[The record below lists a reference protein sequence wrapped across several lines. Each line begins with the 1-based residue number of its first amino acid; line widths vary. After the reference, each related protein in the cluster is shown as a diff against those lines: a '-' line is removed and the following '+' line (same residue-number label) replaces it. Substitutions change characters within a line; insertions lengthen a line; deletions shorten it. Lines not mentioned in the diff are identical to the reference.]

1 MHAPVMVGEVLEQL
15 QPSRGGLFVDGTVGL
30 GGHARAILEAGASRL
45 IGIDRDRAA
54 LALASAA
61 LAGFDDRVELVHGD
75 YRDLA
80 QVIAARGISSVDGLL
95 VDLGVSSMQLDEEG
109 RGFSF
114 RRDEPLDMRM
124 DRSSGVTA
132 AEAIATAD
140 ERTLA
145 DVIYQ
150 FGEERYSRRIARNI
164 VAARA
169 TAPIETTAQLA
180 EVVRRSVPRRGYERI
195 DPATRT
201 FQAIRIWV
209 NRELEGLD
217 TFIEHGTGL
226 LSPGGR
232 MAVISFHS
240 LEDRVVKHTFRGLQ
254 QRGTGLTVRTKR
266 PIVAGDDE
274 IERNPRARSAK
285 LRAIER
291 QGDGAENEH
300 EG

>member
-30 GGHARAILEAGASRL
+30 GGHARALLEAGVSRL

-54 LALASAA
+54 LALAAAA

-75 YRDLA
+75 YRDLEA
-80 QVIAARGISSVDGLL
+80 LLAARGIAAVDGLL
-95 VDLGVSSMQLDEEG
+95 VDLGVSSIQLDEAG

-124 DRSSGVTA
+124 DQSSGATA
-132 AEAIATAD
+132 AEAIATVD

-145 DVIYQ
+145 DVIFQY
-150 FGEERYSRRIARNI
+150 GEERYSRRIARNI
-164 VAARA
+164 VGAR
-169 TAPIETTAQLA
+169 TEAPIDTTGRLA
-180 EVVRRSVPRRGYERI
+180 DVVRRSVPRRGYERI

-217 TFIEHGTGL
+217 AFLERGAGL
-226 LSPGGR
+226 LNPGAR
-232 MAVISFHS
+232 MVVISFHS
-240 LEDRVVKHTFRGLQ
+240 LEDRIVKHTFRSLQ

-266 PIVAGDDE
+266 PIVPGDDE
-274 IERNPRARSAK
+274 IGRNPRARSAK

-291 QGDGAENEH
+291 QV
-300 EG
+300 

>member
-1 MHAPVMVGEVLEQL
+1 MHAPVLVGEVLEQL

-54 LALASAA
+54 LALAAAA

-75 YRDLA
+75 YRDLQ
-80 QVIAARGISSVDGLL
+80 QVIAARGISAVDGVL
-95 VDLGVSSMQLDEEG
+95 VDLGVSSMQLDEAG

-132 AEAIATAD
+132 AEAIAGAD

-164 VAARA
+164 VAVRA

-180 EVVRRSVPRRGYERI
+180 DVVRRSVPRRGYERI

-201 FQAIRIWV
+201 FQAMRIWV

-217 TFIEHGTGL
+217 AFLERGAGL
-226 LSPGGR
+226 LNPAGR

-240 LEDRVVKHTFRGLQ
+240 LEDRIVKHTFRGLQ

-291 QGDGAENEH
+291 QV
-300 EG
+300 

>member
-1 MHAPVMVGEVLEQL
+1 MHAPVLVGEVLEQL

-54 LALASAA
+54 LALAAA
-61 LAGFDDRVELVHGD
+61 TLAGFDDRVELVHGD
-75 YRDLA
+75 YRDLQ
-80 QVIAARGISSVDGLL
+80 QVIAARGISAVDGVL
-95 VDLGVSSMQLDEEG
+95 VDLGVSSMQLDEAG

-132 AEAIATAD
+132 AEAIAGAD

-164 VAARA
+164 VAVRA

-180 EVVRRSVPRRGYERI
+180 DVVRRSVPRRGYERI

-209 NRELEGLD
+209 NRELEGVD
-217 TFIEHGTGL
+217 TFIEHSTGL
-226 LSPGGR
+226 LNPAGR

-240 LEDRVVKHTFRGLQ
+240 LEDRIVKHTFRGLQ

-291 QGDGAENEH
+291 QV
-300 EG
+300 

>member
-1 MHAPVMVGEVLEQL
+1 MVGEVLEQL

-30 GGHARAILEAGASRL
+30 GGHARALLEAGADRL
-45 IGIDRDRAA
+45 IGIDRDRTALTLAA
-54 LALASAA
+54 EALDAF
-61 LAGFDDRVELVHGD
+61 GQRVELVHGD
-75 YRDLA
+75 YRDLEA
-80 QVIAARGISSVDGLL
+80 LLAARGIRTVDGVL
-95 VDLGVSSMQLDEEG
+95 VDLGVSSMQLDETG

-132 AEAIATAD
+132 AEAIASAD

-169 TAPIETTAQLA
+169 EAPIETTAQLA
-180 EVVRRSVPRRGYERI
+180 DIVRRSVRRRGYERI

-209 NRELEGLD
+209 NRELDGLD
-217 TFIEHGTGL
+217 AFLERSAGL
-226 LSPGGR
+226 LNPAGR

-254 QRGTGLTVRTKR
+254 QRQPGLTVRTKR
-266 PIVAGDDE
+266 PIVPGDDE

-291 QGDGAENEH
+291 QG
-300 EG
+300 